1 MPVDKAPFSAAL
13 TCPRGVR
20 WSRRRRLAL
29 RHLARG
35 RVYIRIL
42 YATVRQADHEQTLQ
56 QELRES
62 NGKAAAATV
71 NEERNRQRF
80 CC

>member
-20 WSRRRRLAL
+20 WSRLAL
-29 RHLARG
+29 LAEHLARG
-35 RVYIRIL
+35 RV

-62 NGKAAAATV
+62 NLKAAAATV
-71 NEERNRQRF
+71 NEERNRRRF